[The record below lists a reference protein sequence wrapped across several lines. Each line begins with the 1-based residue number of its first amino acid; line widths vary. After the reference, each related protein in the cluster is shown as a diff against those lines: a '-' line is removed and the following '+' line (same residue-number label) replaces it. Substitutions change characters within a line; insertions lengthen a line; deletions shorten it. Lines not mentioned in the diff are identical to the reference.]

1 VNYPPAKLTKR
12 YYSEDSLTID
22 QLKYIAGLEGYSEK
36 EIDLAINDYYWIRIY
51 SNILIEKLSFFVFIF
66 VLIFIFVQFI
76 INLN

>member
-36 EIDLAINDYYWIRIY
+36 EIDLAINDYYWIHIY